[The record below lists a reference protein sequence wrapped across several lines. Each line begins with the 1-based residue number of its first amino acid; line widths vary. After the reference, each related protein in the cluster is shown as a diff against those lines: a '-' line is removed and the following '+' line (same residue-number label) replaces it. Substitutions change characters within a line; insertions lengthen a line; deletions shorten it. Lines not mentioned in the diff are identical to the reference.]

1 MKKLNYIFLSLPF
14 ILNSC
19 KTIDYKNTIF
29 TSFYPIY
36 DFTKR
41 IVKDKFEV
49 KNLTPVGSEPHDFE
63 PTAKNIGGLV
73 ESPALLVNG
82 LGLDSWTDDLP
93 DEFRKKTH
101 KVTDGIETLTV
112 DNVTD
117 PHVWLSIK
125 NAIKEMKNILD
136 IIVDIDPNNK
146 EYYTSNYN
154 YEVTKFEALDK
165 KYREQLSTISN
176 NYLVVSHAAF
186 GYLCNEYG
194 LTQLY
199 LSGLEPDASPTAKTT
214 EKIVETV
221 KKYNITTI
229 FYEELVGPDIA
240 NAIKKE
246 TGVKTETLNPLE
258 GLTEE
263 EMKTEDY
270 LSIMEDNLN
279 KIVEALK

>member
-1 MKKLNYIFLSLPF
+1 MKKFNYLFLSLPF

-49 KNLTPVGSEPHDFE
+49 KNITPVGSEPHDFE

-82 LGLDSWTDDLP
+82 LGLDSWSDDLP
-93 DEFRKKTH
+93 TDFSKKTH
-101 KVTDGIETLTV
+101 VVTDGIETLTI
-112 DNVTD
+112 DNVKD

-136 IIVDIDPNNK
+136 IIIEIDPNNK
-146 EYYTSNYN
+146 DYYTENYN
-154 YEVTKFEALDK
+154 YEVTKFEELDK
-165 KYREQLSTISN
+165 KYRDELSKVTN
-176 NYLVVSHAAF
+176 KYLVVSHAAF
-186 GYLCNEYG
+186 GYLCSEYG
-194 LTQLY
+194 LTQFY
-199 LSGLEPDASPTAKTT
+199 LSGLEPDATPTAKTT
-214 EKIVETV
+214 EKILEAIKT
-221 KKYNITTI
+221 YNITTI
-229 FYEELVGPDIA
+229 FYEELVGPDVA

-258 GLTEE
+258 GLTED

-270 LSIMEDNLN
+270 LSIMEDNLT